1 MPVDSL
7 APPNPNDEMR
17 IIPAFRAGDPAAF
30 ERVYLNN
37 FDDLCQYATALIGA
51 DNAGDIVHDV
61 LCAIW
66 DARANLPVKTEHELQ
81 YYLVRAVRN
90 RAITVQR
97 RERTREEKLSL
108 WRDESNSDTGDS
120 QSANFDGRADY
131 GSDDGYD
138 NADMYALL
146 PRVRELINALPTRSR
161 EVLTL
166 RWHHGYNFE
175 QIAGIMG
182 VSYGYVRVLHTRAMA
197 MVRKHFG
204 LS

>member
-1 MPVDSL
+1 MPVDSPV
-7 APPNPNDEMR
+7 PPNSNDDMR
-17 IIPAFRAGDPAAF
+17 IITAFRAGDPAAF
-30 ERVYLNN
+30 ERVYLNS
-37 FDDLCQYATALIGA
+37 FDGLCQYAAVLIGV
-51 DNAGDIVHDV
+51 DSAGDVVHDV

-66 DARANLPVKTEHELQ
+66 NARASLSVNTEKELQ

-108 WRDESNSDTGDS
+108 WRDESNGDADDS
-120 QSANFDGRADY
+120 QIHNFDNIDDTDDY
-131 GSDDGYD
+131 GPDV
-138 NADMYALL
+138 DMHALL
-146 PRVRELINALPTRSR
+146 PRVRELINSLPPRSR

-182 VSYGYVRVLHTRAMA
+182 VSYGYVRVLHTRAITR
-197 MVRKHFG
+197 VRKHFG